1 MTHPPKKIG
10 LLGCGTIGARIGAAA
25 EEEGFAEVAFVHARD
40 RSRACA
46 LFPRA
51 RWIAAPDEVPEG
63 DVDLVIEA
71 ATPDVLR
78 ATVLGVLSRCDM
90 LAFTLTPLADDG
102 LRDAVRERCRD
113 SGTRF
118 FVPHGGILGL
128 DGISDGRSELESV
141 AITTTKSPKSLGLAD
156 AARAGVIYEGATRGA
171 CEAFPRNVNVHAALA
186 LCGLGFDRTRS
197 VVVADPGTGQN
208 GHVIEVKGR
217 GLEWRLEI
225 ESPAGKGVTG
235 AYTPVSGVST
245 ARRILSRSYDIV
257 LA

>member
-1 MTHPPKKIG
+1 MTTPPRKIG

-25 EEEGFAEVAFVHARD
+25 REEGFAEVAFVHSRD
-40 RSRACA
+40 RERATT
-46 LFPRA
+46 LFPGA
-51 RWIAAPDEVPEG
+51 RWVRDAEEVADH

-71 ATPDVLR
+71 ATPEVMRAVVL
-78 ATVLGVLSRCDM
+78 AVLAKRDM
-90 LAFTLTPLADDG
+90 LAFTLTGLADDG
-102 LRDAVRERCRD
+102 LRDQIRERCRTYA
-113 SGTRF
+113 TRF

-141 AITTTKSPKSLGLAD
+141 SITTTKSPRSLGLQD
-156 AARAGVIYEGATRGA
+156 PTRDGVVYQGATRGA
-171 CEAFPRNVNVHAALA
+171 CQVFPRNVNVHAALA

-197 VVVADPGTGQN
+197 VVVADPKTGKN

-235 AYTPVSGVST
+235 AYTPVSGVNT
-245 ARRILSRSYDIV
+245 ARRILSQSYDIV